1 VRRSLVVLLLV
12 LLVAAVG
19 ACADEP
25 ADEYSEATERAFMRA
40 CVAGL
45 GRELESVCEC
55 SYERIERRVPFDEYE
70 EMNRRLTNDPD
81 DIPDEL
87 VDIVAGCAAP
97 ASED

>member
-1 VRRSLVVLLLV
+1 MTIRRWLLALLV
-12 LLVAAVG
+12 VAAV

-45 GRELESVCEC
+45 GDELEDVCAC
-55 SYERIERRVPFDEYE
+55 SYERITRRLSFDEYE
-70 EMNRRLTNDPD
+70 ELNRQLENDED

-87 VDIVAGCAAP
+87 TDIVAACAAR
-97 ASED
+97 ED

>member
-1 VRRSLVVLLLV
+1 VRRWLLAVVLVV
-12 LLVAAVG
+12 AA

-45 GRELESVCEC
+45 GDDLEEVCEC
-55 SYERIERRVPFDEYE
+55 SYERIERRVPFEEYE
-70 EMNRRLTNDPD
+70 DMNRRLTNDRD

-87 VDIVAGCAAP
+87 VDIVAACAAP
-97 ASED
+97 MDDPG